1 MSTLA
6 RRYDQR
12 MSSTAR
18 SLRIARFAAVITAA
32 FLLASCD
39 GNGYDSPI
47 SSPAAHPPATNASA
61 AAGITSTPAGDPSP
75 EPTASTGA
83 LPVEQL
89 PLVEFVRADGSAV
102 SLPVEVVPRAEYS
115 IGLSGRY
122 TLDERG
128 MLFYYEDPAQ
138 RSGFWMKNTHI
149 DLTLAFANDDGEIV
163 AIEDLVAESEE
174 IVKPEPEYQ
183 YIVEAPAGWYA
194 AHGIAV
200 GDTLRLAFDLDD
212 WLR

>member
-1 MSTLA
+1 MP
-6 RRYDQR
+6 
-12 MSSTAR
+12 STAR
-18 SLRIARFAAVITAA
+18 LLRTATFAAVTAA
-32 FLLASCD
+32 ACLLASCGED
-39 GNGYDSPI
+39 GYDSPA
-47 SSPAAHPPATNASA
+47 SPAAPSPTTITSATGSA
-61 AAGITSTPAGDPSP
+61 AAGVTSTPGGDPAP

-83 LPVEQL
+83 LPVQQL

-102 SLPVEVVPRAEYS
+102 SLPIEVVPRAEYR

-149 DLTLAFANDDGEIV
+149 DLTLAFANGDGEIV
-163 AIEDLVAESEE
+163 AIEDLVAESEV

-200 GDTLRLAFDLDD
+200 GDTLRLAFNLDD